1 MTTPLDTTAGLA
13 YFAEC
18 LQALTEGW
26 GQLGLSDELAR
37 NLASATPP
45 ELSVVPHETLGA
57 VPSFGSIW
65 DMLTTT
71 RSVLRDLTVR
81 LGNWT
86 PAIGTALEA
95 MHREVGARWRQ
106 DRAQRLR
113 GLYFIIDPEVTAG
126 RDPVEVTSAALAG
139 GVRVLQLRDKLRD
152 KGMILP
158 LARDLQRLCHQHGAL
173 LIIND
178 HADVARL
185 SEADGLHVGQTDL
198 PTGEARKMLRPS
210 QLLGRSNPTP
220 DHATE
225 SAAQGADHIAIGPI
239 YPTGTKSTGRAP
251 VGCEPVRRI
260 KATLAAQEI
269 PAKVVAIGGIN
280 EDNVTEVVQAGADA
294 LCVSSAI
301 GLATDPQAAAR
312 RLSDRIAS
320 AGG

>member
-18 LQALTEGW
+18 LQALREGW
-26 GQLGLSDELAR
+26 AQLGLSPDLSH

-45 ELSVVPHETLGA
+45 ELSVIPHETLGA
-57 VPSFGSIW
+57 APTFGSIW
-65 DMLTTT
+65 DMLSTT

-81 LGNWT
+81 LGSWT
-86 PAIGTALEA
+86 PGIGSALDA
-95 MHREVGARWRQ
+95 MHHEVGARWRQ

-126 RDPVEVTSAALAG
+126 RDPVEVTAAALAG

-158 LARDLQRLCHQHGAL
+158 LARDLQRLCQQHGAL

-178 HADVARL
+178 HADIARL
-185 SEADGLHVGQTDL
+185 CDADGVHVGQTDL
-198 PTGEARKMLRPS
+198 PVAEARKVLRPW

-220 DHATE
+220 DHAAD
-225 SAAQGADHIAIGPI
+225 SASQGADHVAIGPI

-251 VGCEPVRRI
+251 VGCGPVRRI
-260 KATLAAQEI
+260 KATVTAQ
-269 PAKVVAIGGIN
+269 VVAIGGITV
-280 EDNVTEVVQAGADA
+280 DNVSEVVQAGADA

-301 GLATDPQAAAR
+301 GLAPDPQAAAR
-312 RLSDRIAS
+312 AISERIME
-320 AGG
+320 AGGPS